1 MAYEEGAGGV
11 FGEASCPEIA
21 EVWNMHKVLC
31 STGALLKYGGG
42 YMDWKNLGSLPIGK
56 GKIDF
61 ARFFDFVSSTGYDGD
76 FTVEATAHDIEG
88 NVDIEMLNGQ
98 FKCIREYLLRF
109 FTLRSKGG
117 KLDGQG
123 TVE

>member
-1 MAYEEGAGGV
+1 
-11 FGEASCPEIA
+11 
-21 EVWNMHKVLC
+21 MHKVLC